1 MAAQQDFW
9 GQFEVVEYDKPQ
21 YDWGQFEQVPQNKHA
36 LETSLKKLP
45 ENNPYVQTEKYQ
57 TEQLANML
65 FTAEERKAIENKGEI
80 GWWEYAKNYADLSEA
95 VPFYGTGK
103 QIAQT
108 SKVYSIAKKLEN
120 GEEVTAADKSYMQDY
135 LKKYTET
142 QLRGTSW
149 GAKGA
154 SMLIQAPAFIGEFI
168 ATGGVGAT
176 VGKAGIIAS
185 VKGAGAA
192 ATKAAIKAGTKIA
205 TSKALSTIAGAQAVK
220 TIGTKAALETSAK
233 LAGKT
238 ATQQAVL
245 VPLYAVQNYNEK
257 KIADG
262 LNLTDKGSDVL
273 YNTQKAD
280 SSASWAKSF
289 GIGEIEIL
297 SEMSGGLLGY
307 MAGGVTRGITTAATK
322 IGGKVA
328 TTNVARG
335 ISAVSA
341 KVYNSIPKEARIKLE
356 AAAKLTNK
364 LEKKLNTVS
373 EKLKQPSIG
382 FHGVAEEMGEER
394 LGDVLKY
401 AFDLDE
407 KEGYLDENGNFDF
420 DQLGSAIFPGWQQLL
435 LEAGVFSIVGGG
447 SFATRTVIN
456 NLKEKGYSDKEATT
470 ISQNL
475 FEIEKENMA
484 NEILGEVKIN
494 EDITEE
500 EVQPE
505 ADAIQMK
512 LFGGVEM
519 NVNNAD
525 RVREDIANNEAV
537 QRGLSVE
544 TALAQIDKLQEGH
557 TYKINNAGV
566 MKFTGQYNNEGMPL
580 FESVSKNKG
589 NTQEISLTNKFDDVT
604 KIEIAIED
612 YKQPKENKT
621 LPNLNKQDL
630 SLLGKKNKPVVL
642 KTNIIEKN
650 KQHHPEINI
659 AEYNDILNNGLYNT
673 GLILQTNPKGKPNYY
688 NFIAKRSGNNDNV
701 IIDYRKIKTILK

>member
-36 LETSLKKLP
+36 LETSLKELP
-45 ENNPYVQTEKYQ
+45 ENDPYVKTQKHQ

-168 ATGGVGAT
+168 ATAGVGAT
-176 VGKAGIIAS
+176 AGKGAIIAG

-192 ATKAAIKAGTKIA
+192 ATKAAIKAGTKVA
-205 TSKALSTIAGAQAVK
+205 TSKALSTIAGEQAVK

-233 LAGKT
+233 LAGKA

-245 VPLYAVQNYNEK
+245 VPMYAVQNYNEK

-289 GIGEIEIL
+289 GTGEIEIL

-307 MAGGVTRGITTAATK
+307 MAGGVWI
-322 IGGKVA
+322 
-328 TTNVARG
+328 
-335 ISAVSA
+335 
-341 KVYNSIPKEARIKLE
+341 
-356 AAAKLTNK
+356 
-364 LEKKLNTVS
+364 
-373 EKLKQPSIG
+373 
-382 FHGVAEEMGEER
+382 
-394 LGDVLKY
+394 
-401 AFDLDE
+401 
-407 KEGYLDENGNFDF
+407 
-420 DQLGSAIFPGWQQLL
+420 
-435 LEAGVFSIVGGG
+435 
-447 SFATRTVIN
+447 
-456 NLKEKGYSDKEATT
+456 
-470 ISQNL
+470 
-475 FEIEKENMA
+475 
-484 NEILGEVKIN
+484 
-494 EDITEE
+494 
-500 EVQPE
+500 
-505 ADAIQMK
+505 
-512 LFGGVEM
+512 
-519 NVNNAD
+519 
-525 RVREDIANNEAV
+525 
-537 QRGLSVE
+537 
-544 TALAQIDKLQEGH
+544 
-557 TYKINNAGV
+557 
-566 MKFTGQYNNEGMPL
+566 
-580 FESVSKNKG
+580 
-589 NTQEISLTNKFDDVT
+589 
-604 KIEIAIED
+604 
-612 YKQPKENKT
+612 
-621 LPNLNKQDL
+621 
-630 SLLGKKNKPVVL
+630 
-642 KTNIIEKN
+642 
-650 KQHHPEINI
+650 
-659 AEYNDILNNGLYNT
+659 
-673 GLILQTNPKGKPNYY
+673 
-688 NFIAKRSGNNDNV
+688 
-701 IIDYRKIKTILK
+701 ILKCGSMPVRMKGL